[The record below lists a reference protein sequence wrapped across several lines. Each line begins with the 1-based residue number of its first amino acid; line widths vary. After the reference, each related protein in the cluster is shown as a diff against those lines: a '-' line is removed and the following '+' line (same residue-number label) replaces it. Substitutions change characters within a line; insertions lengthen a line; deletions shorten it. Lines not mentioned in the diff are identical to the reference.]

1 MKPFKHKPV
10 FTHCSRI
17 VTKPSLTWWRIS
29 NVMPSHL
36 HAQVLKV
43 EKWQEMI
50 WMPLL
55 HPSEE
60 SVEREGKRDFSDPSA
75 SRESLTRFPY
85 ENWISSSIHPSFL
98 PLLLCGSEYLCIRGG
113 DRSTGRG
120 KRDRG
125 ISLIWGTSGLG
136 ASLDTYFSDH
146 TPLLLASFGLHS
158 YLNANIISTPI

>member
-1 MKPFKHKPV
+1 MKNIQSHV
-10 FTHCSRI
+10 FPPPCTSVEGGEMAGDDLDAI
-17 VTKPSLTWWRIS
+17 VTSIRAKRGRKGKGFLGSFRFEGEPDQIS
-29 NVMPSHL
+29 
-36 HAQVLKV
+36 
-43 EKWQEMI
+43 I
-50 WMPLL
+50 WKLNFLL
-55 HPSEE
+55 HPS
-60 SVEREGKRDFSDPSA
+60 
-75 SRESLTRFPY
+75 LL
-85 ENWISSSIHPSFL
+85 PSFL

>member
-1 MKPFKHKPV
+1 MASLEEEYSTSCLPTSMHKCWRWRNGRRW
-10 FTHCSRI
+10 FGCHCYI
-17 VTKPSLTWWRIS
+17 HQGKAW
-29 NVMPSHL
+29 
-36 HAQVLKV
+36 K
-43 EKWQEMI
+43 
-50 WMPLL
+50 
-55 HPSEE
+55 
-60 SVEREGKRDFSDPSA
+60 EREGDFSDPSA

-85 ENWISSSIHPSFL
+85 ENWISSSILPSFL

-113 DRSTGRG
+113 DRSTGRR